1 MMTKS
6 RTDWLSLQHSQD
18 RTNIHG
24 FGMKLLEKRPLGRP
38 SCRWDISN
46 RFVADSSGTRDR
58 DQCGAL
64 VMTPMNLHIP

>member
-6 RTDWLSLQHSQD
+6 RADGLSLQHSQG

-24 FGMKLLEKRPLGRP
+24 FGMKPLEKSPLGRP
-38 SCRWDISN
+38 SRRRDISN
-46 RFVADSSGTRDR
+46 RFVADSFGAHGR
-58 DQCGAL
+58 DQCGVL